1 MADPLPAIE
10 LFMMTTVL
18 SLISAI
24 FGFFQNQLSYLAK
37 DSEPRGP
44 INNTVLSAFDKA
56 GQHLRA
62 HVRIYIYLCRAGLIL
77 SPIAAGMMAAGSIP
91 RIIAAVFVVLFVTEY
106 LAFGR
111 IISRLWIR
119 RSEKK
124 LSSPVNISSL
134 DHKESALL
142 NQNLLEFS
150 TRTAREIM
158 IPRTE
163 MICLNTE
170 WSVDENLK
178 LASIEMR
185 TRYPV
190 CHGDKDHIIGFVH
203 IKDLFMSGMED
214 YIRAI
219 RPVLSIPESTSI
231 DLLLK
236 QMKESKTQI
245 SIVIDEYGGTSGL
258 VTLEDIV
265 EEIVG
270 EIQDEFDNER
280 PLVEYLGDGVY
291 SIDGLM
297 LIEDVNQ
304 HFELCLDDNQYDTIG
319 GWLFSEL
326 RSSAPQKG
334 EYIIKAGFKY
344 VIEEIEHLRISRILL
359 SPKQAASEQTGT

>member
-1 MADPLPAIE
+1 MADPLPALE
-10 LFMMTTVL
+10 LFMMMTGL
-18 SLISAI
+18 SLISAM
-24 FGFFQNQLSYLAK
+24 FGFFQNQLVLLAS
-37 DSEPRGP
+37 DSEPLRF
-44 INNTVLSAFDKA
+44 INNTSPSAFDKT
-56 GQHLRA
+56 GLHLRA
-62 HVRIYIYLCRAGLIL
+62 HVRIYIYLCRAGMIL
-77 SPIAAGMMAAGSIP
+77 PPIAAGMMAIGSISH
-91 RIIAAVFVVLFVTEY
+91 IVTAVFLVLFVIEY
-106 LAFGR
+106 MLCGNV
-111 IISRLWIR
+111 ISKLWLK
-119 RSEKK
+119 RSERGP
-124 LSSPVNISSL
+124 SSPVSISTL
-134 DHKESALL
+134 DHKESVLL

-150 TRTAREIM
+150 SRTAREIM

-170 WSVDENLK
+170 WSVHENLK

-326 RSSAPQKG
+326 RSSSPQKG

-359 SPKQAASEQTGT
+359 SPKQDTNEQTGT

>member
-10 LFMMTTVL
+10 LFMIMAVL
-18 SLISAI
+18 ALISAI
-24 FGFFQNQLSYLAK
+24 FSFFQNQLILLAS
-37 DSEPRGP
+37 DPEPIRSMD
-44 INNTVLSAFDKA
+44 NTVLSTFDKV
-56 GQHLRA
+56 GLHLRA
-62 HVRIYIYLCRAGLIL
+62 HLQFYVYLCRAGTIL
-77 SPIAAGMMAAGSIP
+77 PLIAAGMIAVESRS
-91 RIIAAVFVVLFVTEY
+91 RIFTAVLVVLVVIVY
-106 LAFGR
+106 MVCGSS
-111 IISRLWIR
+111 ISKLWLR
-119 RSEKK
+119 RRKNK
-124 LSSPVNISSL
+124 QSSSVSISKS

-142 NQNLLEFS
+142 SQNLLEFS
-150 TRTAREIM
+150 SRTAKEIM

-170 WSVDENLK
+170 WSVHENLK
-178 LASIEMR
+178 TASIEMR

-190 CHGDKDHIIGFVH
+190 CRGDKDHIIGFVH

-214 YIRAI
+214 YIRTI
-219 RPVLSIPESTSI
+219 RPILSIPESTSI

-280 PLVEYLGDGVY
+280 PLVEYLGEDVY

-297 LIEDVNQ
+297 LIEDLNQ
-304 HFELCLDDNQYDTIG
+304 HFDLCLEDIQYDTIG

-326 RSSAPQKG
+326 ESSSPQKG
-334 EYIIKAGFKY
+334 EYIIKAGFRY
-344 VIEEIEHLRISRILL
+344 VIEEMEHLRISRILL
-359 SPKQAASEQTGT
+359 SPKQDTNEQTGT

>member
-1 MADPLPAIE
+1 MADPLPALE
-10 LFMMTTVL
+10 LFMIMAVL
-18 SLISAI
+18 ALISAM
-24 FGFFQNQLSYLAK
+24 FGFFQNQLILLTS
-37 DSEPRGP
+37 DPEPLRSTNHTFP
-44 INNTVLSAFDKA
+44 STFDKL
-56 GQHLRA
+56 GLQLRA
-62 HVRIYIYLCRAGLIL
+62 HLRLYMYLCRAGSIL
-77 SPIAAGMMAAGSIP
+77 PLIAAGMMTVGSESYIVT
-91 RIIAAVFVVLFVTEY
+91 AVLVVLIAIVY
-106 LAFGR
+106 MVCGSV
-111 IISRLWIR
+111 ISKLWLR
-119 RSEKK
+119 RRENKHSA
-124 LSSPVNISSL
+124 PVSITKS

-142 NQNLLEFS
+142 SQNILEFS
-150 TRTAREIM
+150 SRTAREIM

-170 WSVDENLK
+170 WSIHENLK
-178 LASIEMR
+178 TASIEMR

-190 CHGDKDHIIGFVH
+190 CRGDKDHIIGFVH

-219 RPVLSIPESTSI
+219 RPILSIPESTSI

-280 PLVEYLGDGVY
+280 PLVEYLGDDVY

-297 LIEDVNQ
+297 LIEDLNK
-304 HFELCLDDNQYDTIG
+304 HFDLCLEDIQYDTIG

-326 RSSAPQKG
+326 ESSSPQKR
-334 EYIIKAGFKY
+334 EYIIKEGFQY
-344 VIEEIEHLRISRILL
+344 VIEEMEHLRISRILL
-359 SPKQAASEQTGT
+359 SPKQDTNEQTGT